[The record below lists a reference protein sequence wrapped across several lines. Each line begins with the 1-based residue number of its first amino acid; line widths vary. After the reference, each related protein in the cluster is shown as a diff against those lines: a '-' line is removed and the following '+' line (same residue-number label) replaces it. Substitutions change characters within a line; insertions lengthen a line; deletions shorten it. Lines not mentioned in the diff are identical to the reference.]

1 MLRFTTEQELAVNS
15 AREAFNAQQSSE
27 AMRQAVQMA
36 MVGNASAV
44 PIDAWRRIDQRAALI
59 QRDILQVF
67 NKLSAANQ
75 TPVSIGDIVSF
86 FPQVSDSGEVH
97 VSMDGRSEGRA
108 DAPNVKYSGTPVP
121 IFDSQARF
129 GWRQMA
135 VAQKSPFSL
144 DTVAVGNHQRKVAEK
159 LEDMALNGLSS
170 IVVGGATIYGLRTF
184 PQRNTGTHGLTL
196 VSSTGAQWVAAF
208 KGMVNLLIGDNA
220 FGKVTVFLNFSDWYY
235 AANTEYTANYPK
247 KILTVLLEDQ
257 QIAEVVACSKVPANE
272 IIGVA
277 DIGMG
282 EWGTVLS
289 AMPLTTRPKAR
300 LNPEDDYTFGVLA
313 AAATQF
319 RSDYDG
325 RSTIA
330 HLTTA

>member
-1 MLRFTTEQELAVNS
+1 MA
-15 AREAFNAQQSSE
+15 
-27 AMRQAVQMA
+27 QAVRMA
-36 MVGNASAV
+36 VYGNASAV
-44 PIDAWRRIDQRAALI
+44 PIDAWRRIDGRAALV

-67 NKLSAANQ
+67 NKLSAASQ
-75 TPVSIGDIVSF
+75 TPVDIGDIVSF

-108 DAPNVKYSGTPVP
+108 DLPNVKYSGTPVP
-121 IFDSQARF
+121 IFDSQARA
-129 GWRQMA
+129 GWRQME
-135 VAQKSPFSL
+135 VAKKSPFSL
-144 DTVAVGNHQRKVAEK
+144 DITAIGNHQRKVAEK

-196 VSSTGAQWVAAF
+196 ASSTGAQWASAF
-208 KGMVNLLIGDNA
+208 KAMVNLLLGDNA
-220 FGKVTVFLNFSDWYY
+220 FGKVTVFVNYSDWYY
-235 AANTEYTANYPK
+235 ASSTEFTANYPK
-247 KILTVLLEDQ
+247 KILAALLEDQ
-257 QIAEVVACSKVPANE
+257 QIAEIVPCSKVPANE
-272 IIGVA
+272 IIGIA

-282 EWGTVLS
+282 NWGTVLS
-289 AMPLTTRPKAR
+289 AMPMTTRPKAR

-313 AAATQF
+313 SAATQF

-325 RSTIA
+325 RAPIA